1 MKKQLAA
8 SNKQGAISKQQG
20 ARGKGQMATSNEQE
34 AWQMATSNEQGARG
48 KGQMATSNEQE
59 AKGERQKARG
69 KEQMPVGDLLSNQRC
84 SFRSQITYYKL
95 RIANCK
101 LLILYCI
108 LLICISSCNGK
119 NNQKSSEKQ
128 ATEIHQHTYTCPMH
142 PEILK
147 EQPGNCPICGMALVK
162 KESGG
167 ERVVADV
174 TLDALLKPT
183 NEFVVSS
190 IPVTSIQKK
199 EEQIEIEA
207 LGTIAYDTREAGS
220 ISSRVAGRIEKLYV
234 RYRYQKITKGQRIMD
249 IYSPELLTAQQNLL
263 FLIKNDAANISMIQA
278 AKDKLLLLGMSN
290 QQLQQ
295 VIHSN
300 KPSFTISVYSNY
312 SGHIHE
318 SSNGSPMNN
327 SAANGR
333 KDIALLTEELTLKEG
348 MYVQKGQSFFSV
360 YNPGKAWA
368 LLNIYS
374 DNQGLVK
381 VGNTVRV
388 VPETAPGK
396 DFRAII
402 HFIEPFYRKDSK
414 TLTARIYF
422 NNNELKIPIGSQ
434 VRATIFGNTKDAYW
448 LPKEAVLSLG
458 MDKVV
463 FQKTPGGFKA
473 EKVNTG
479 ILHKNHVQIIDGL
492 SAEDSVAINAQYLMD
507 SESFIKIKK

>member
-1 MKKQLAA
+1 MKRKQINRQAVCDRYHLVIAIRTRLFHYSFVA
-8 SNKQGAISKQQG
+8 MISMFLMVGLIACSGKNKQ
-20 ARGKGQMATSNEQE
+20 T
-34 AWQMATSNEQGARG
+34 
-48 KGQMATSNEQE
+48 
-59 AKGERQKARG
+59 
-69 KEQMPVGDLLSNQRC
+69 
-84 SFRSQITYYKL
+84 
-95 RIANCK
+95 
-101 LLILYCI
+101 
-108 LLICISSCNGK
+108 
-119 NNQKSSEKQ
+119 SSEKQ
-128 ATEIHQHTYTCPMH
+128 ATENHQHTYTCPMH

-147 EQPGNCPICGMALVK
+147 DQPGTCPICGMALVK
-162 KESGG
+162 KETGG

-199 EEQIEIEA
+199 EEQIEIDA
-207 LGTIAYDTREAGS
+207 LGTIAYDTREAGN

-263 FLIKNDAANISMIQA
+263 FLIKNDPNNISLIQA
-278 AKDKLLLLGMSN
+278 AKDKLLLLGMST

-318 SSNGSPMNN
+318 SANGSPMNA
-327 SAANGR
+327 SADGR
-333 KDIALLTEELTLKEG
+333 KDIALLTEELALKEG

-360 YNPGKAWA
+360 YNPGKAWV

-381 VGNTVRV
+381 VGNTVRI
-388 VPETAPGK
+388 VPETAHGR

-402 HFIEPFYRKDSK
+402 NFIEPFYRKDNK
-414 TLTARIYF
+414 TLTARVYF
-422 NNNELKIPIGSQ
+422 NNNDLKIPIGSQ

-463 FQKTPGGFKA
+463 FQKIPGGFKA

-479 ILHKNHVQIIDGL
+479 ILYKNHVQIIDGL
-492 SAEDSVAINAQYLMD
+492 SAEDSVATNAQYLMD
-507 SESFIKIKK
+507 SESFIKMKK